1 MAKTKGLSFNYAI
14 EFVREN
20 YGEEG
25 FKRVLDALSDGD
37 RMVLSEKIL
46 HVSWRPTKTFS
57 NFLSAIDKVLG
68 KGKRDLSREAGRFVA
83 EHSLS
88 KFYKVIIRLASPM
101 KVLDRA
107 SELWKD
113 FDDTGELQIEK
124 TGPNSAIA
132 RVIDH
137 QDGSGSG
144 CNHTT
149 GFFEKTLEMTGAKN
163 VAIAHTKCIFRGDEH
178 CEYIGT
184 WE

>member
-37 RMVLSEKIL
+37 RMILSEKIL
-46 HVSWRPTKTFS
+46 PVSWRPTKTFS
-57 NFLSAIDKVLG
+57 NFLDATEKVLG
-68 KGKRDLSREAGRFVA
+68 KKKHNLSREAGRFVA
-83 EHSLS
+83 EHALS
-88 KFYKVIIRLASPM
+88 KFYKVVIRLASPM

-132 RVIDH
+132 RIIGH
-137 QDGSGSG
+137 QGGNEAN
-144 CNHTT
+144 CNHTL
-149 GFFEKTLEMTGAKN
+149 GFFERTMEMTGAKN
-163 VAIAHTKCIFRGDEH
+163 VSIVHTKCIFRGDEC